1 MQGCNSKLRRVIMPT
16 GILQALLSAV
26 SGIFAAINNVFG
38 AKNTK
43 EMKDRQEAQKEV
55 NHQSG
60 IENAVK
66 EKDLEQARKHISS

>member
-1 MQGCNSKLRRVIMPT
+1 MPT

-43 EMKDRQEAQKEV
+43 EMKERQEAQKEV
-55 NHQSG
+55 NHQSE
-60 IENAVK
+60 IEK
-66 EKDLEQARKHISS
+66 EVQEKNLEEIRKRISS

>member
-55 NHQSG
+55 DHQSG

>member
-1 MQGCNSKLRRVIMPT
+1 MPT
-16 GILQALLSAV
+16 GIFAAIFSAI

-55 NHQSG
+55 DHQSA

-66 EKDLEQARKHISS
+66 DQDLEENRKHISS